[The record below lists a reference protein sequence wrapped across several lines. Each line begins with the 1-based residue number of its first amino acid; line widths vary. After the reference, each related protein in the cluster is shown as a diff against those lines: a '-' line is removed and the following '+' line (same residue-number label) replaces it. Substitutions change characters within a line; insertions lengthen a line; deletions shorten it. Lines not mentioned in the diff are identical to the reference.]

1 MKRALLLIMVV
12 LSLAACGE
20 KSDIEKPKAE
30 EEVIYKSVRLQ
41 EVVRENIVR
50 NDISSGIIDP
60 INEVAQITETGGDI
74 IKINFKNGDQ
84 VEQGDVILKL
94 KDQNVTSTY
103 LSAEADLISAKSD
116 YETKEINFEKF
127 KKLYS
132 EDLISEDEFFSV
144 RNAYNQSISQ
154 LRMTEAVYLKAEDDY
169 NNLTM
174 KAKISGVVTDMD
186 VKLYEKLSADTLV
199 FTVVD
204 DSIMRINT
212 SVSGGEINTLKV
224 GGSAVITPEGMY
236 EDYKGIVYEIN
247 PVADPVTKKFA
258 VKIEVQNESREL
270 KKGMYSRVTIQT
282 GERKGFV
289 VPLAAVV
296 VKDLYSYI
304 FIEEDGRAREVQIER
319 GYSHPRTVEV
329 ISDELPEKFNVVVEG
344 QFLLENRDNL
354 KVLD

>member
-1 MKRALLLIMVV
+1 MKKALLLVMVV
-12 LSLAACGE
+12 LSLAACGK
-20 KSDIEKPKAE
+20 KSETEKPKVE
-30 EEVIYKSVRLQ
+30 QEIVYKTVRLK
-41 EVVRENIVR
+41 EVKKENIVR

-74 IKINFKNGDQ
+74 IKINFKNGDR
-84 VEQGDVILKL
+84 VEKDQVILKL

-127 KKLYS
+127 EKLYA
-132 EDLISEDEFFSV
+132 ENLISEDEFFSV
-144 RNAYNQSISQ
+144 RNAYNQSNSK
-154 LRMTEAVYLKAEDDY
+154 LKMTEASYLKAKEDHD
-169 NNLTM
+169 NLTM
-174 KAKISGVVTDMD
+174 KAKISGVITDMD
-186 VKLYEKLSADTLV
+186 VKLYEKLSAGTLI

-204 DSIMRINT
+204 DTIMRINT
-212 SVSGGEINTLKV
+212 SVSGGEVGTLKE
-224 GGSAVITPEGMY
+224 GGRAIITPEGMNDNY
-236 EDYKGIVYEIN
+236 IGVVYEIN
-247 PVADPVTKKFA
+247 PVADPITKKFA
-258 VKIEVQNESREL
+258 VKIEVQNKARVL

-282 GERKGFV
+282 GEREGVV
-289 VPLAAVV
+289 VPLASII

-304 FIEEDGRAREVQIER
+304 FIEEDGKAKEVKIER
-319 GYSHPRTVEV
+319 GYSHPDTVEV

>member
-1 MKRALLLIMVV
+1 MKKALLLIMVV
-12 LSLAACGE
+12 LSLAACGKKSETEQPKVE
-20 KSDIEKPKAE
+20 KEIIYKTVRL
-30 EEVIYKSVRLQ
+30 EEVRK
-41 EVVRENIVR
+41 ENIVR

-74 IKINFKNGDQ
+74 VKINFKNGDL
-84 VEQGDVILKL
+84 VEEGDVILKL
-94 KDQNVTSTY
+94 EDQNVTSTY

-116 YETKEINFEKF
+116 FETKEINFEKF

-144 RNAYNQSISQ
+144 RNAYNQSISK
-154 LRMTEAVYLKAEDDY
+154 LRMTEAMYLKAEDDY

-186 VKLYEKLSADTLV
+186 VKLYEKLSSGTLV

-204 DSIMRINT
+204 DTVMRINT
-212 SVSGGEINTLKV
+212 SVSGGEVGTLEE
-224 GGSAVITPEGMY
+224 GGRAIITPEGMNESY
-236 EDYKGIVYEIN
+236 TGKVYEIN
-247 PVADPVTKKFA
+247 PVADSITKKFA
-258 VKIEVQNESREL
+258 VKIEVQNKSRIL
-270 KKGMYSRVTIQT
+270 KKGMYTRVTIQT
-282 GERKGFV
+282 GEREGFV
-289 VPLAAVV
+289 VPLASII

-304 FIEEDGRAREVQIER
+304 FIEENGKAKEVQIER
-319 GYSHPRTVEV
+319 GYSHPDTVEV
-329 ISDELPEKFNVVVEG
+329 ISSELPEKFNVVVEG